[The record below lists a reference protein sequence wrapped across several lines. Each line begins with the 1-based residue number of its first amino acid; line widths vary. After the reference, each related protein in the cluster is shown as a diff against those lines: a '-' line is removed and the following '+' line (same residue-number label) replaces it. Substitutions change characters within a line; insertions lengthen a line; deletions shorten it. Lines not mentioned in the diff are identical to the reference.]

1 MILRPETPRDH
12 DAVGEVHRLAFGRPH
27 EARLVE
33 LIRASEHHVPGLSIV
48 AEEEGKVV
56 GHILFSYV
64 WLEGAERAHVLSLA
78 PMAVLPGRQRTGIGS
93 ALVRAAL
100 EEADARG
107 APLVVVL
114 GHPSYYPR
122 FGFEPALSYGIE
134 PPWPG
139 MEAAFM
145 VKPLSAY
152 DAGCRGRVVYPPAF
166 EAVS

>member
-1 MILRPETPRDH
+1 MR
-12 DAVGEVHRLAFGRPH
+12 
-27 EARLVE
+27 
-33 LIRASEHHVPGLSIV
+33 
-48 AEEEGKVV
+48 
-56 GHILFSYV
+56 
-64 WLEGAERAHVLSLA
+64 SLA
-78 PMAVLPGRQRTGIGS
+78 PLAMVMTPPPDQEPDRPTNG
-93 ALVRAAL
+93 L

-107 APLVVVL
+107 DPLVVVL
-114 GHPSYYPR
+114 GYPSYYPL

-152 DAGCRGRVVYPPAF
+152 DPGCRGSVVHPPAF